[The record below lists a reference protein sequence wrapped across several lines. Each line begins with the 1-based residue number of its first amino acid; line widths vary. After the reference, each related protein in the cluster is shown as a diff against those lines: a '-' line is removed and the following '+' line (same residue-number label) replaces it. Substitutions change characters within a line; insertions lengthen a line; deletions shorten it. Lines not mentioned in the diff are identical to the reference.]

1 MSTRREDDSRP
12 KGNVTSQRT
21 TARDVPIAKYKEV
34 PVGTSPPGALRGP
47 SLLPGQG
54 APERIIPEEVE
65 LAVLRTAE
73 TLDGPNVARAAARR
87 KPELPG
93 SPSPT
98 PVSVEVPRVRSMTP
112 GLDELTS
119 TPPSP
124 SGRSIQSGTLMS
136 VGSVDPRAPTELS
149 LPSPRPLSVSER
161 AAYFG
166 PGAVVD
172 RSEPVGSSSP
182 PERQS
187 QPVVESNRLPEVAP
201 RTSSPGFEPT
211 PNSSPRSV
219 PVGSGAPSL
228 RASQPDSVAP
238 PARDFAR
245 APRSYS
251 PVSPAPARPPS
262 PPSAA
267 EASRHARPGPHSS
280 PDIAPRFQIHSELDA
295 LPRELRED
303 NFDLRSAYTQREP
316 LASRKPQSSSDW
328 GSVHAPVSDRASGEP
343 MSRPSNRH
351 STSAMTLLV
360 DRGRE
365 STPPGAAPAPV
376 RRATVP
382 LSWLVAAAIGVLV
395 ALLGVWILRA
405 PNPQDTAHVPDD
417 RSSASAPS
425 AAPVLIP
432 PSVRQAAPL
441 VETSR
446 LQASANSAPPVPH
459 PASAA
464 TKSPPAPRATDPL
477 LSAPSAPPAAADPSA
492 KAHQSIY

>member
-65 LAVLRTAE
+65 LAVLRSAE
-73 TLDGPNVARAAARR
+73 TLDGPNVARARR
-87 KPELPG
+87 RPELPG

-98 PVSVEVPRVRSMTP
+98 PVSVEVLRVRSVPP
-112 GLDELTS
+112 GLDELNS

-172 RSEPVGSSSP
+172 RSSPVNVSTA

-187 QPVVESNRLPEVAP
+187 QPAIESNRLPEVAV
-201 RTSSPGFEPT
+201 RTSSPGFEPS

-219 PVGSGAPSL
+219 PVGSGSPSL

-238 PARDFAR
+238 PAQNFAR
-245 APRSYS
+245 PPRSYS
-251 PVSPAPARPPS
+251 PVSPAPSRSAS

-267 EASRHARPGPHSS
+267 EASRVARPGPRSS
-280 PDIAPRFQIHSELDA
+280 PDIAPQFQIHSELDA
-295 LPRELRED
+295 LPRELLED
-303 NFDLRSAYTQREP
+303 NFDLRSAHTQREP

-328 GSVHAPVSDRASGEP
+328 SSAHAPVSDRAPGEP
-343 MSRPSNRH
+343 MSRPSSRH

-365 STPPGAAPAPV
+365 STPPGSAPTPL
-376 RRATVP
+376 RRAVVP
-382 LSWLVAAAIGVLV
+382 LSWLLAAAVGVLV
-395 ALLGVWILRA
+395 ALLAVWILHA
-405 PNPQDTAHVPDD
+405 PSPQDTARVADD
-417 RSSASAPS
+417 RASASAPS
-425 AAPVLIP
+425 AAPVLLP
-432 PSVRQAAPL
+432 PSTREAAPL
-441 VETSR
+441 VQTAR
-446 LQASANSAPPVPH
+446 PQASAVSAPALPH

-464 TKSPPAPRATDPL
+464 LKS
-477 LSAPSAPPAAADPSA
+477 PSAPHAADPSLSAPPLPPSAAEASA
-492 KAHQSIY
+492 KARQSIY

>member
-12 KGNVTSQRT
+12 KGSVTSQRT
-21 TARDVPIAKYKEV
+21 TARDVPIAKYKEL

-47 SLLPGQG
+47 LLLPGQG
-54 APERIIPEEVE
+54 APERITPEEVE
-65 LAVLRTAE
+65 LAVLRGAE

-87 KPELPG
+87 RPDLPG

-98 PVSVEVPRVRSMTP
+98 PVSVEVPRVRSVAP
-112 GLDELTS
+112 GQGELTS

-136 VGSVDPRAPTELS
+136 VGSIDPRAPTELS

-172 RSEPVGSSSP
+172 RSSPAGLSSP

-187 QPVVESNRLPEVAP
+187 QPAVESHRLPEVAP
-201 RTSSPGFEPT
+201 RTSSPGVESS

-219 PVGSGAPSL
+219 PIGSGAPGL
-228 RASQPDSVAP
+228 RASQPDTVAP
-238 PARDFAR
+238 PAQNFVR
-245 APRSYS
+245 APGSYS
-251 PVSPAPARPPS
+251 PISPAPSRSPS
-262 PPSAA
+262 PSSAA
-267 EASRHARPGPHSS
+267 EASRLARPSPRSS
-280 PDIAPRFQIHSELDA
+280 PDIAPQFQIHSELDA
-295 LPRELRED
+295 LPRELLED

-328 GSVHAPVSDRASGEP
+328 GSAHAPVSDRASGEP

-365 STPPGAAPAPV
+365 SAQLGAAPAPA
-376 RRATVP
+376 RRRTVP

-395 ALLGVWILRA
+395 ALLAVWLLRA
-405 PNPQDTAHVPDD
+405 SSPQDSMRVPDD

-425 AAPVLIP
+425 AAPVLTP
-432 PSVRQAAPL
+432 PSTRQAPPL
-441 VETSR
+441 VETAR
-446 LQASANSAPPVPH
+446 PKPGANSAPAVPH

-464 TKSPPAPRATDPL
+464 AKSPPAPRVTDPL
-477 LSAPSAPPAAADPSA
+477 LGAPSAPADAGA

>member
-65 LAVLRTAE
+65 LAVLRSAE

-93 SPSPT
+93 SPSPM
-98 PVSVEVPRVRSMTP
+98 PVSVEVPRVRSVPP
-112 GLDELTS
+112 GLDELSS

-172 RSEPVGSSSP
+172 RSSPVSLSSP

-187 QPVVESNRLPEVAP
+187 QPVIESSRLPAVTA
-201 RTSSPGFEPT
+201 RSSSPSFESA

-219 PVGSGAPSL
+219 PVGSGSL
-228 RASQPDSVAP
+228 GMRASQPDSVAP
-238 PARDFAR
+238 PAQNFAR

-251 PVSPAPARPPS
+251 PVSPASARV
-262 PPSAA
+262 PPSAGPPSA
-267 EASRHARPGPHSS
+267 EAARLARPGPRSS
-280 PDIAPRFQIHSELDA
+280 PDIAPQFQIHSELDA
-295 LPRELRED
+295 LPRELLQD
-303 NFDLRSAYTQREP
+303 NFDLRSAHTQREP
-316 LASRKPQSSSDW
+316 LASRKPQPSSDW
-328 GSVHAPVSDRASGEP
+328 ISVHAPDAAAIEP
-343 MSRPSNRH
+343 RSRPSSRH

-365 STPPGAAPAPV
+365 SSPPGSEPAPV
-376 RRATVP
+376 RRAAVP
-382 LSWLVAAAIGVLV
+382 LGWLLAGAIALLV
-395 ALLGVWILRA
+395 ALLAVLLLRPPTA
-405 PNPQDTAHVPDD
+405 QDTARAPDD
-417 RSSASAPS
+417 RASASAPS
-425 AAPVLIP
+425 AAPLLLP
-432 PSVRQAAPL
+432 PGLREPAPVAQPARPPASVSAAPAL
-441 VETSR
+441 
-446 LQASANSAPPVPH
+446 H
-459 PASAA
+459 PASPVA
-464 TKSPPAPRATDPL
+464 KSPTAQRTADPF
-477 LSAPSAPPAAADPSA
+477 AGAPPAAADASA